1 MQNNSL
7 ASATKSKQFVV
18 GGAVRDTILNMRCD
32 YAIFPKDI
40 DYLMINTSDAEM
52 RDLYGEPIGADFPVW
67 LDEKGNEVALA
78 RVERSIGDKTT
89 DFTFTTDGVTLED
102 DLSRR
107 DLTINAMA
115 VRRVDE
121 QAFFMFSST
130 EPVIDPYNGLRD
142 LQDRVLRHT
151 TDAFAEDPLRVLRVA
166 RFYARYHSLGFVVA
180 KETRELCEKMVADG
194 MLDALP
200 KERIWAET
208 LKALTERD
216 AHMYFVFLNSV
227 GFGPSISPDE
237 ILALKYYKTNLSLYS
252 LDDEKI
258 YKWVS
263 FDFRNRL
270 TAAYGATKKFN
281 KCSEILMQLNVAH
294 VYDSSIVSLMNFLGA
309 YKNGDEF
316 EIAMSQMKNVTKRRL
331 LTDILNA
338 TKKVKVDVEPGP
350 EYGVAQYAKR
360 VEIAERIIHDLRA

>member
-7 ASATKSKQFVV
+7 AAATESKQFVV

-52 RDLYGEPIGADFPVW
+52 RELYGEPIGADFPVW

-121 QAFFMFSST
+121 QAFFMFTST

-166 RFYARYHSLGFVVA
+166 RFYARYHSLGFTVA

-194 MLDALP
+194 MLDHLP
-200 KERIWAET
+200 QERVWLET
-208 LKALTERD
+208 MKALSEKN
-216 AHMYFVFLNSV
+216 AHMYFSFLGQI
-227 GFGPSISPDE
+227 GFCSQPRAAELMS
-237 ILALKYYKTNLSLYS
+237 LKHYNHMKFQGEETQL
-252 LDDEKI
+252 I
-258 YKWVS
+258 GKWAA
-263 FDFRNRL
+263 FDHRNRY
-270 TAAYGATKKFN
+270 TSKFGATKRFQKT
-281 KCSEILMQLNVAH
+281 SEILMQLNVLH
-294 VYDSSIVSLMNFLGA
+294 VYDSSVVIALQQLGA
-309 YKNGDEF
+309 YKNGREF
-316 EIAMSQMKNVTKRRL
+316 EVALSQMNDVTKQSTLREIIAKTMIVR
-331 LTDILNA
+331 
-338 TKKVKVDVEPGP
+338 VDVEPGP
-350 EYGVAQYAKR
+350 QYGAAQLEKR
-360 VEIAERIIHDLRA
+360 MLIAENILHCA

>member
-1 MQNNSL
+1 M
-7 ASATKSKQFVV
+7 KSNIIMKQFIV
-18 GGAVRDTILNMRCD
+18 GGAVRDTILNMQD
-32 YAIFPKDI
+32 AYATFPKDI
-40 DYLMINTSDAEM
+40 DYLMIDTTEQEM
-52 RDLYGEPIGADFPVW
+52 CELYGDPIGADFPVW
-67 LDEKGNEVALA
+67 LDDKGNEVALA

-89 DFTFTTDGVTLED
+89 DFTFTTEGVTLED

-121 QAFFMFSST
+121 QSFFMFTST
-130 EPVIDPYNGLRD
+130 EPVIDPYNGLKD

-166 RFYARYHSLGFVVA
+166 RFYARYHSLGFTVA
-180 KETRELCEKMVADG
+180 DETRELCKKMVSDG

-227 GFGPSISPDE
+227 GFGPSLSPDE
-237 ILALKYYKTNLSLYS
+237 ILALKYYKTDLSLYS

-316 EIAMSQMKNVTKRRL
+316 EIAMSQIKNVTKRRL

-360 VEIAERIIHDLRA
+360 VEIAERIIHSL